1 MKNANENFKMIK
13 KHFTVLKIGFKS
25 NADKM
30 PLKAFTS
37 F

>member
-1 MKNANENFKMIK
+1 MKNL
-13 KHFTVLKIGFKS
+13 KHFTVLKIEFKS